1 MITAS
6 LIQSI
11 IEKSESKKYQKFLR
25 DIKKETGK
33 PDWDSRADSC
43 GVAGNTFRAYGAYVA
58 KRGKGEEGN
67 RPSEIYREWAEKQN
81 KAISKLSPESISSQE
96 DFDNWHQKLAKSL
109 QNHWSKTEDGIQL
122 SIAHKYK
129 LVDLY
134 IKWLTQHKL
143 PEPELN
149 DIFIQ
154 FAHCALDSQILAKI
168 NDHLDGLLP
177 IAKPS
182 MGCIATENAYAFCQ
196 AVIRDYCNA
205 VGGTPLLF
213 DYYAW
218 QRGG

>member
-1 MITAS
+1 MITTS

-11 IEKSESKKYQKFLR
+11 IENSDSKKYQKLLPK
-25 DIKKETGK
+25 IKEKVGK
-33 PDWDSRADSC
+33 LDWNSRADSC
-43 GVAGNTFRAYGAYVA
+43 GVAGNTFRAYGAYV
-58 KRGKGEEGN
+58 KEGS
-67 RPSEIYREWAEKQN
+67 RPSDTYRKWTEKQN
-81 KAISKLSPESISSQE
+81 KSILKLSPESISSQE
-96 DFDNWHQKLAKSL
+96 DFENWHRKLAESL
-109 QNHWSKTEDGIQL
+109 QRHWQKVEDGKQL
-122 SIAHKYK
+122 SVAHKYK

-149 DIFIQ
+149 NIFIQ

-168 NDHLDGLLP
+168 NYHLDGLLP

-196 AVIRDYCNA
+196 AVIRDYCNS